1 MNTVILIRYSEIFL
15 KGANRKYFENAL
27 YNNIKQSLSSEEYK
41 LEKYSGRYIVRDF
54 ESDKINWFIEQI
66 SNVFGVHSLSA
77 AYEVTSNIDDIA
89 EAAILCAKGKG
100 TFRITTNRA
109 DKTFPLK
116 SFQVSAEIGGRVLNK
131 YNEMRVDLHNAE
143 QEIFLDMRE
152 NGKTLI
158 FGKVIKAVNGMPI
171 GVSGNGL
178 LLLSGGIDSPVACFM
193 MAKRGMSIRALHF
206 ASYPYTSE
214 AAKQKVLSLAKIL
227 KKYCLN
233 LTVDIVSFTE
243 IQTQIHQKCPE
254 NLLIA
259 IMRRFMMRIANI
271 LAEKNNCGAIITGES
286 LGQVASQTLESI
298 TCTNDVT
305 QLPIFRP
312 LIGFDKEDIIEVA
325 RKIGTFQTSILPYED
340 CCTIFLPKNP
350 VTKPKVEYVSRAEE
364 ALDTETLIYNALQ
377 NIETVII

>member
-1 MNTVILIRYSEIFL
+1 
-15 KGANRKYFENAL
+15 
-27 YNNIKQSLSSEEYK
+27 
-41 LEKYSGRYIVRDF
+41 
-54 ESDKINWFIEQI
+54 
-66 SNVFGVHSLSA
+66 
-77 AYEVTSNIDDIA
+77 
-89 EAAILCAKGKG
+89 
-100 TFRITTNRA
+100 
-109 DKTFPLK
+109 
-116 SFQVSAEIGGRVLNK
+116 
-131 YNEMRVDLHNAE
+131 
-143 QEIFLDMRE
+143 
-152 NGKTLI
+152 
-158 FGKVIKAVNGMPI
+158 MPI

>member
-27 YNNIKQSLSSEEYK
+27 YNNIKQSLSGEEYK

-54 ESDKINWFIEQI
+54 ELDKINWFTEQI

>member
-27 YNNIKQSLSSEEYK
+27 YNNIKQSLSGEEYK

-54 ESDKINWFIEQI
+54 ELDKINWFTEQI

-89 EAAILCAKGKG
+89 EAAILCAKGNG
-100 TFRITTNRA
+100 SFRITTNRA

-214 AAKQKVLSLAKIL
+214 AAKQKVLSLAEIL

-271 LAEKNNCGAIITGES
+271 LAKKNNCGAIITGES